1 MREGESEEE
10 NIRRNEAR
18 IRAELNFKDGQTLSD
33 KFFRDVELEGKK
45 KKTNDE
51 VVEMIKRDQEK
62 EMNTKKVMNIV
73 YDKKDKY
80 FGTNKF
86 EEFLFHYIQLTVTMI
101 EVITDGK
108 YQLCSNIE
116 PFDLLTEFGDEIPT
130 QLNEEYRT
138 LKEYVVRNPF
148 RAIYDFAKF
157 IITADSLLLYNN
169 DKDMESVYTVYESED
184 SIKFI
189 ILSDD
194 YNIGY
199 YFSKDFAKDNKSKG
213 SLEEYLDTDKAFT
226 PMVGYVEV
234 KHNTGNK
241 SKTGFSFDL
250 NGNYKT
256 NGIVEEVLFNTIKN
270 NTIETI
276 LNLYADIINRAIPIY
291 TGRRSSSFDIIVY
304 EK

>member
-1 MREGESEEE
+1 MSILKGLFSESASKK
-10 NIRRNEAR
+10 N
-18 IRAELNFKDGQTLSD
+18 D
-33 KFFRDVELEGKK
+33 KIID
-45 KKTNDE
+45 
-51 VVEMIKRDQEK
+51 MIEKDQEK
-62 EMNTKKVMNIV
+62 DMKTQKVLEIV
-73 YDKKDKY
+73 DKKDKY
-80 FGTNKF
+80 FGSNKF
-86 EEFLFHYIQLTVTMI
+86 EDFLFEYIQFASTMM
-101 EVITDGK
+101 EVVTDGNYYRFIGITPQSLAEEFGNEILVSLNDK
-108 YQLCSNIE
+108 YQS
-116 PFDLLTEFGDEIPT
+116 
-130 QLNEEYRT
+130 
-138 LKEYVVRNPF
+138 LKDYVVRNPF
-148 RAIYDFAKF
+148 RAIYDFSKF

-256 NGIVEEVLFNTIKN
+256 NGIAEEVLFNIIKN

-291 TGRRSSSFDIIVY
+291 TGKRSSSFDIITY
-304 EK
+304 EKYEK

>member
-1 MREGESEEE
+1 
-10 NIRRNEAR
+10 
-18 IRAELNFKDGQTLSD
+18 
-33 KFFRDVELEGKK
+33 
-45 KKTNDE
+45 
-51 VVEMIKRDQEK
+51 MIEKDQEK
-62 EMNTKKVMNIV
+62 DMKTQKVLEIV
-73 YDKKDKY
+73 DKKDKY
-80 FGTNKF
+80 FGYNKF
-86 EEFLFHYIQLTVTMI
+86 EDFLFEYIQLASTMM
-101 EVITDGK
+101 EVVTDGNYYRRIGITPELLAEEFGNEILVSLNDK
-108 YQLCSNIE
+108 YQS
-116 PFDLLTEFGDEIPT
+116 
-130 QLNEEYRT
+130 
-138 LKEYVVRNPF
+138 LKDYVVRNPF
-148 RAIYDFAKF
+148 RAIYDFSKF

-256 NGIVEEVLFNTIKN
+256 NGIAEEVLFNIIKN